1 MGQKCLYWPEITT
14 NACYGLNLVVFGPKV
29 LNFTGG
35 SINFG
40 TQVTEK
46 PSRHL
51 VCFVFWSGMRPN
63 GPKMPIF
70 GNKAS
75 IGPQILIF
83 MGVSQSFGTHITER
97 PPRQLDR
104 FVFGQVSDQ
113 MGQNYA
119 HIWPKMLVL
128 GQIWPF
134 FGQKSNFLGA
144 GSITFDTLISGFQ

>member
-97 PPRQLDR
+97 PPRQLVR
-104 FVFGQVSDQ
+104 IVFWSG
-113 MGQNYA
+113 MG
-119 HIWPKMLVL
+119 
-128 GQIWPF
+128 
-134 FGQKSNFLGA
+134 
-144 GSITFDTLISGFQ
+144 